1 MATTQNPTIVV
12 TWDPKEFGYLA
23 NYGAVEAK
31 SPMQIRV
38 KGAGFDSRE
47 SVVITI
53 CEKNTEI
60 GKATANSC
68 GAFVESIKLPSGLP
82 VGVISVKAMANE
94 TIRAA
99 WPLDIVAELQ
109 LPKTK

>member
-1 MATTQNPTIVV
+1 MATSQNPTIVV
-12 TWDPKEFGYLA
+12 TWDPGEFGYLA
-23 NYGAVEAK
+23 NYGTVEAK
-31 SPMQIRV
+31 SPMRIRV
-38 KGAGFDSRE
+38 KGAGFDSKE

-53 CEKNTEI
+53 CEKNTVI
-60 GKATANSC
+60 GKAAANPC
-68 GAFVESIKLPSGLP
+68 GAFVTIAKLPSGLP
-82 VGVISVKAMANE
+82 VGVISVKAMGKE